1 MPDKPTRNYTHEN
14 ALSKARE
21 RRFQAKL
28 KLDEAEALQQH
39 LDENDI
45 KFTEW
50 VRQNLKRLE
59 K

>member
-1 MPDKPTRNYTHEN
+1 MTNEKTTRNYTHEN

-28 KLDEAEALQQH
+28 KHDEAETLQKY
-39 LDENDI
+39 LDENNI

-50 VRQNLKRLE
+50 VRQGIERLK
-59 K
+59 